1 MSWICLSFL
10 QSQCTP
16 APGSTWSFI
25 EHTCTSF
32 RPYHHPYLNSH
43 LTARQ
48 CTISF
53 VCKSL
58 YVCGL
63 SLLMSLLPSEE
74 SPTSCVLICVRSS
87 IHCLLQRSPVSPPA
101 SRSSKCKVSHLYST
115 SSCNEKISPLTPI
128 LHIDLSSG
136 HITNLLLSIYCIPVN
151 KLIVLFLDA
160 LCESASI
167 TVCVH
172 FSLDNYAAVLS
183 NRPTHLSYCSL
194 NYNIGLNTHNINTNI
209 EKF

>member
-10 QSQCTP
+10 HSQCTP

-43 LTARQ
+43 LTAGQ

-53 VCKSL
+53 VYIVCKSL

-63 SLLMSLLPSEE
+63 SLLMSRLPSEE

-87 IHCLLQRSPVSPPA
+87 ILRLLQRSPVSPPLDPA
-101 SRSSKCKVSHLYST
+101 SVRCVSNLYST

-136 HITNLLLSIYCIPVN
+136 HITHLLLCIYCIPVN
-151 KLIVLFLDA
+151 KRILLFLDA

-183 NRPTHLSYCSL
+183 NRPTH
-194 NYNIGLNTHNINTNI
+194 
-209 EKF
+209 